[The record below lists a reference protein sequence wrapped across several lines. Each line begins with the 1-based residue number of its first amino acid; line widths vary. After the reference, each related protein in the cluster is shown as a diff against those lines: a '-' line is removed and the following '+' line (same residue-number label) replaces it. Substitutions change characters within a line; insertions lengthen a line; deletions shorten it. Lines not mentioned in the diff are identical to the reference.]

1 MKESNDGLDD
11 FKKAE
16 SELDMSI
23 TVTNNIIDRM
33 RQEIKELNKQV
44 NAKTN
49 LNQFQVYHSDELH
62 ELFGAMAKAQGDMQN
77 AIANQEN
84 PFFKSK
90 YPDLATV
97 IDVYR
102 KPLAN
107 HGLTFMQW
115 SLAGGKM
122 LNWLGHSSGQFI
134 ANVEELRI
142 KDQNNPQAHGSSYSY
157 LRRYTALGV
166 MGLGKGTKEL
176 TDDDGSEGSKEPPQN
191 VPKRSKGRPPKKGR
205 TDSPVSTFTEGLK
218 DVEKVDLGKPK
229 ELDEGQV
236 NMLLTEAKQK
246 LNEADNLPHLD
257 NIWNK
262 HNKEWRAQVGKEIFQ
277 LQVHHDELKQEMKE
291 KLDEKQKEFS

>member
-16 SELDMSI
+16 SEKDIRLK
-23 TVTNNIIDRM
+23 VTSNIIDEM
-33 RQEIKELNKQV
+33 KHEIKDLNKQI
-44 NAKTN
+44 NDKRN
-49 LNQFQVYHSDELH
+49 LNQFQVYHSDDLN

-102 KPLAN
+102 KPLSN

-115 SLAGGKM
+115 SLAEGKM

-176 TDDDGSEGSKEPPQN
+176 TDDDGSEGSKPPQDA
-191 VPKRSKGRPPKKGR
+191 PKRGKGRPPKKGKS
-205 TDSPVSTFTEGLK
+205 DSPVSTFTEGLR
-218 DVEKVDLGKPK
+218 DAEKVDLGKPK
-229 ELDEGQV
+229 ELEEGQV

-262 HNKEWRAQVGKEIFQ
+262 HNKEWRSQVGKEIFQ

-291 KLDEKQKEFS
+291 KKEDHANK